1 MNKMSMDYPIIGRS
15 IRLDNSIEEEI
26 RFSNING
33 FSFHQIWYKD
43 GEIAI
48 NNIDGLKDKVLVRY
62 NFPFIIHALIDI
74 SELNYH
80 SNVLLGKIEY
90 FNHNEVIIHPICKN
104 KIPTND
110 IKKTFLEDIFNIS
123 ELYYKHGIEVYLEN
137 NSKLESI
144 HNNEEDI
151 MKMHTKCEKLNMVLD
166 IAHMDSYE
174 NLKRLIDIKY
184 PNILHISDKHF
195 SAIHEH
201 LPIGEGEIDW
211 KYVFDKL
218 LPNYAGKII
227 FEVSQSDDQIVKSK
241 KIINRILIEEV

>member
-1 MNKMSMDYPIIGRS
+1 MDYPIIGRS
-15 IRLDNSIEEEI
+15 IRLNNTIEEEI
-26 RFSNING
+26 RFSNFNG

-48 NNIDGLKDKVLVRY
+48 NIEGPKEKILISY

-80 SNVLLGKIEY
+80 SNVLLRKIEY
-90 FNHNEVIIHPICKN
+90 FNHNEVIIHPVCK
-104 KIPTND
+104 KTIIPTND
-110 IKKTFLEDIFNIS
+110 IMKTFLEDIFNIS
-123 ELYYKHGIEVYLEN
+123 ELYYKHGIKVYLEN

-227 FEVSQSDDQIVKSK
+227 FEVNQSDDQIVKSK
-241 KIINRILIEEV
+241 EIINRILIEEV